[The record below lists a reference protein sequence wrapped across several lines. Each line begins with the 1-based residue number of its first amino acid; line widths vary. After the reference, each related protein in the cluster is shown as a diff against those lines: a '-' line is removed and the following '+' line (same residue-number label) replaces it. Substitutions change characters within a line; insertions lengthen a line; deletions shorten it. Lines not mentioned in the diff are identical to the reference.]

1 MSWCKTTCKTTAKQD
16 PLKQVADALANHTYF
31 KLICGASFHDVD
43 KVQALVQIYAQARID
58 CVDVACEPHVLKAV
72 EEAYH
77 ALPMNTPKPL
87 VMVSLDVDGDPHF
100 RKIHVTRSA
109 CVDCEACLPACPVDA
124 LFMDA
129 SHQFQINHDRCY
141 GCSRCL
147 PTCPSEALYF
157 QPTHT
162 LPEALLEVLQHPLVG
177 AVELH
182 ANHLEITSLERLFD
196 AIGTSLSN
204 KWISLCFRPTEHT
217 PESVEAYLEA
227 FSALCEAIQPYGVML
242 QIDGNAMQ
250 ADESHQSS
258 LPALKGATA
267 LAEHWKARFPITLSG
282 GINAETARLLE
293 EEAHQWIAGVGM
305 GTLARTRIWHYLDD
319 EATFSQAHDVAS
331 DLVGGFKRFPCERV

>member
-1 MSWCKTTCKTTAKQD
+1 
-16 PLKQVADALANHTYF
+16 VADALANHTYF

-227 FSALCEAIQPYGVML
+227 FSALCEEIQPYGVML

-305 GTLARTRIWHYLDD
+305 GTLARKRIWHYLDD

-331 DLVGGFKRFPCERV
+331 DLVGAFKRFPCERV

>member
-1 MSWCKTTCKTTAKQD
+1 MSWCKEDA
-16 PLKQVADALANHTYF
+16 LKQVADALGNRRYF

-43 KVQALVQIYAQARID
+43 KIKSLVQIYAQARID

-72 EEAYH
+72 EDAYQL
-77 ALPMNTPKPL
+77 LPVNVPKPL

-124 LFMDA
+124 LFMDG

-147 PTCPSEALYF
+147 PTCPSDALYF
-157 QPTHT
+157 QPTHA
-162 LPEALLEVLQHPLVG
+162 LPEELLNVLRHPLVG

-182 ANHLEITSLERLFD
+182 ANHLDITSLERLFD
-196 AIGTSLSN
+196 ALGTSLSQ

-217 PESVEAYLEA
+217 SESVEAYLECFA
-227 FSALCEAIQPYGVML
+227 TLCEAVQPYGVML

-258 LPALKGATA
+258 LPALAGATA
-267 LAEHWKARFPITLSG
+267 LAERWKARFPVTLSG

-305 GTLARTRIWHYLDD
+305 GTLARTRVWHYLDD
-319 EATFSQAHDVAS
+319 AATFSQAHAVAS
-331 DLVGGFKRFPCERV
+331 DLVGAFKKIECFMFRK

>member
-1 MSWCKTTCKTTAKQD
+1 MSWFKMTAKQD
-16 PLKQVADALANHTYF
+16 ALKQVADALSNHTYF

-43 KVQALVQIYAQARID
+43 KINALVQIYAQAGID

-72 EEAYH
+72 EDAYQL
-77 ALPMNTPKPL
+77 LPIDTPKPL

-129 SHQFQINHDRCY
+129 DHQFQINSDRCY

-147 PTCPSEALYF
+147 PTCPSDALYF
-157 QPTHT
+157 QPTHA
-162 LPEALLEVLQHPLVG
+162 LPEALLEVLKHPLVG

-182 ANHLEITSLERLFD
+182 ANHLEITSLQRLFD
-196 AIGTSLSN
+196 ALGTSLSQ
-204 KWISLCFRPTEHT
+204 KWISLCFRPAEHT
-217 PESVEAYLEA
+217 ADKVNTYLDR
-227 FSALCEAIQPYGVML
+227 FNALCESVQPYGVML

-250 ADESHQSS
+250 ADELYQSS
-258 LPALKGATA
+258 LPALAGATA
-267 LAEHWKARFPITLSG
+267 LAERWKTRFPVTLSG

-305 GTLARTRIWHYLDD
+305 GTLARKRVWHYLDD
-319 EATFSQAHDVAS
+319 EATFPQAHAVAS
-331 DLVGGFKRFPCERV
+331 YLVGAFKK